1 MSFLGLVF
9 TVSALGF
16 ANPVQVTTM
25 RALLA
30 VSA

>member
-1 MSFLGLVF
+1 MSFFGLVF

-16 ANPVQVTTM
+16 ANPMQVITK